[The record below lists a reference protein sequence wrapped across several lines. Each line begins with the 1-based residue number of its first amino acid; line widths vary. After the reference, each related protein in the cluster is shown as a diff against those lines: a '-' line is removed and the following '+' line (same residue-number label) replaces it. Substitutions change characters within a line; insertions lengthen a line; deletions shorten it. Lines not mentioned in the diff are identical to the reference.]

1 MKYHLI
7 ILPIFIMLILAPALM
22 AAPSNVYAQNEIT
35 QSIRQIQS
43 VSQLGICLAGIDT
56 FISCLNANFQTQQNS
71 GSNAAAQ
78 QGGSGGKGGSGSG
91 GKGGGNSIDQGIG
104 QSQSSNQNAM
114 CVAGGSI
121 GNSCN
126 NTSTQTQQNSGS
138 NAAAQ
143 QGGSGGKG
151 AATI

>member
-1 MKYHLI
+1 MKYPLI
-7 ILPIFIMLILAPALM
+7 ILPIFIMLILAPALI

-78 QGGSGGKGGSGSG
+78 QGGSGSGGSG
-91 GKGGGNSIDQGIG
+91 
-104 QSQSSNQNAM
+104 
-114 CVAGGSI
+114 VVR
-121 GNSCN
+121 
-126 NTSTQTQQNSGS
+126 
-138 NAAAQ
+138 
-143 QGGSGGKG
+143 
-151 AATI
+151 

>member
-1 MKYHLI
+1 MKYPLI
-7 ILPIFIMLILAPALM
+7 ILPIFIMLTLAPALM

-78 QGGSGGKGGSGSG
+78 QGGSGQSGGS
-91 GKGGGNSIDQGIG
+91 GKGGGNSTDQGIG
-104 QSQSSNQNAM
+104 QSQSSGQNA
-114 CVAGGSI
+114 A
-121 GNSCN
+121 
-126 NTSTQTQQNSGS
+126 
-138 NAAAQ
+138 
-143 QGGSGGKG
+143 
-151 AATI
+151 